1 MIGREGI
8 KTSLPASYKE
18 IFFGFQVLRALCIC
32 LRARSRN
39 RRLGAHSNINRKS
52 VPNPGQGFVATYTL
66 EEKTMGKNL
75 STSTYLK
82 KKTDLIL
89 EEANETTN

>member
-52 VPNPGQGFVATYTL
+52 VPTL
-66 EEKTMGKNL
+66 AKDSWPPTRWRRKQWEKTFL
-75 STSTYLK
+75 PRR
-82 KKTDLIL
+82 I
-89 EEANETTN
+89 